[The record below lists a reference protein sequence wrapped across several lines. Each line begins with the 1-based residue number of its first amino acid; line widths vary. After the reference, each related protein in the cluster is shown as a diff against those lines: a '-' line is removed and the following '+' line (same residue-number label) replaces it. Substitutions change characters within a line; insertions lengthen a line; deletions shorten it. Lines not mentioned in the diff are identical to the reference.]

1 MQWSKLRGQ
10 SEWLDNFGPVK
21 KIAAILQRPGEL
33 MKRNSKRV
41 LDNIRAVVRCLA
53 ILSVIAIVLTSHPVQ
68 AQTSPGTLD
77 STVSDPPKEVAVAP
91 DVRDSEVA
99 DRLKRILAASEWF
112 TPLAVSVREGIVFI
126 GGQTESDERKE
137 WARQL
142 ALRTEGVVAVVNR
155 IEVKPQISWDL
166 TPTWREIERLAD
178 RVQWFAPLTV
188 VSLIILLLAWLVS
201 RGVTALARKLL
212 RRRVASPLLLQLVAR
227 ALSIPVI
234 LIGLYLVLQVAGLTR
249 LAITV
254 LGGTGL
260 IGIVLGLAFREI
272 VANSLASILLSIRN
286 PFRAGDWIKVDQ
298 HQGIVQNL
306 NMRTT
311 VLLTLDGNH
320 VQIPNALVY
329 KSIIENFSTNPN
341 RRSDFIV
348 GIGYDDSV
356 EEAQNVII
364 HALRTHPAV
373 LDDPEPGAL
382 VDELGS
388 STVNIRV
395 QFWFDGR
402 SYSVFKV
409 RSALMRQVKRA
420 LQDAGI
426 SMPDA
431 AREII
436 FPDGVPV
443 RQVSTVDSDVGSGP
457 QSSTPAKGD
466 AAMVTPGEGDLLSE
480 REELERQA
488 EGADLSDTGENLL
501 APEKTKYTRQN

>member
-1 MQWSKLRGQ
+1 MTPMARL
-10 SEWLDNFGPVK
+10 F
-21 KIAAILQRPGEL
+21 LQ
-33 MKRNSKRV
+33 
-41 LDNIRAVVRCLA
+41 NIRAVVRYLA
-53 ILSVIAIVLTSHPVQ
+53 SLSALALLLASQPVQ
-68 AQTSPGTLD
+68 AQTSPGTVD
-77 STVSDPPKEVAVAP
+77 STVSDPPREVAVAP
-91 DVRDSEVA
+91 DVRDSEIA
-99 DRLKRILAASEWF
+99 DRLRRILVASEWF
-112 TPLAVSVREGIVFI
+112 TPLAVTVREGIVFLD
-126 GGQTESDERKE
+126 GQTESDERKE

-166 TPTWREIERLAD
+166 TPTWREIERLSD
-178 RVQWFAPLTV
+178 RVQWLAPLTV
-188 VSLIILLLAWLVS
+188 VSLVILLLAWIVS

-212 RRRVASPLLLQLVAR
+212 HRRIASPLLLQLVAR
-227 ALSIPVI
+227 SLSIPVI
-234 LIGLYLVLQVAGLTR
+234 LIGLYIVLQVAGLTR

-260 IGIVLGLAFREI
+260 VGIVLGLAFREI
-272 VANSLASILLSIRN
+272 AANSLASILLSIRN
-286 PFRAGDWIKVDQ
+286 PFRAGDWIRVGG

-329 KSIIENFSTNPN
+329 SSVIENFSTNPN
-341 RRSDFIV
+341 RRSDFVV
-348 GIGYDDSV
+348 GIGYDDS
-356 EEAQNVII
+356 AQKAQDVII
-364 HALRTHPAV
+364 QTLRKHPAV

-382 VDELGS
+382 VDELGP

-402 SYSVFKV
+402 EYSVFKV
-409 RSALMRQVKRA
+409 RSALMRQIKRA

-426 SMPDA
+426 SMPDT

-443 RQVSTVDSDVGSGP
+443 RQMPTAERQADGVRQGSAPSRGEL
-457 QSSTPAKGD
+457 
-466 AAMVTPGEGDLLSE
+466 AMVTPGEGELLSE
-480 REELERQA
+480 KEELERQA

-501 APEKTKYTRQN
+501 APEKR